1 MPTEASSVDRVYTRE
16 YHPEDLRGFKV
27 GERAVRSP
35 EEANMALTRSDIVAS
50 AEELEQFSKELQ
62 QFSVGA
68 LWSSQDLGAT
78 MRRPKVEPKPQ
89 AVPYVWHWKDLRPRA
104 LRAAELVGTQQ
115 AERRVLQLRNPAI
128 KERSATTNALFA
140 GIQIV
145 MPGEV
150 ARAHRHTMAA
160 LRFIIESEGGY
171 TNVNGEPIPMR
182 PGDLVLT
189 PNCAWHDHAND
200 TSKPMIWLD
209 GLDAP
214 LVRLLEAAFQEEF
227 PEETQPLSEASGL
240 SQTKYGAGALR
251 PAWED
256 YPARSS
262 PLMHYPWAETKPAV
276 QRLGEKARG
285 SPYDGLIMEYTNP
298 IDGGPVMP
306 TIACFVQ
313 MLRPGEQTQ
322 AHRHTASAIYHVVEG
337 RGCSMVG
344 DRSLDWEEKD
354 VFCVPGW
361 TSHQHMNT
369 SKSEPAFLFS
379 FTDIPVMRSL
389 DLLREEALPGEWG

>member
-1 MPTEASSVDRVYTRE
+1 MTLTPSDIRASTEALDE
-16 YHPEDLRGFKV
+16 
-27 GERAVRSP
+27 
-35 EEANMALTRSDIVAS
+35 
-50 AEELEQFSKELQ
+50 FSRDLQ

-68 LWSSQDLGAT
+68 MWANQEAAA
-78 MRRPKVEPKPQ
+78 MVRRANVEPKPR
-89 AVPYVWHWKDLRPRA
+89 AVPHVWHWQDLRPRA

-128 KERSATTNALFA
+128 TERVATTNTLFA

-150 ARAHRHTMAA
+150 ARAHRHTPAA

-189 PNCAWHDHAND
+189 PNWAWHDHAND
-200 TSKPMIWLD
+200 TDRPMIWLD
-209 GLDAP
+209 GLDGP
-214 LVRLLEAAFQEEF
+214 LVRLLETAFYEEF
-227 PEETQPLSEASGL
+227 PEERQPLSEARGL

-251 PAWED
+251 PAWESH
-256 YPARSS
+256 PVRSS
-262 PLMHYPWAETKPAV
+262 PLMHYPWPETKQAL
-276 QRLGEKARG
+276 QALAEKAQG
-285 SPYDGLIMEYTNP
+285 SPHDGLIMEYTNP
-298 IDGGPVMP
+298 VDGGPVMP

-313 MLRPGEQTQ
+313 MLRPGERTQ
-322 AHRHTASAIYHVVEG
+322 AHRHTSSAIYHVVEG

-344 DRSLDWEEKD
+344 DQSLEWQEKD
-354 VFCVPGW
+354 VFCVPNW
-361 TSHQHMNT
+361 TSHQHLNLST
-369 SKSEPAFLFS
+369 SEPAFLFS

-389 DLLREEALPGEWG
+389 DLLREEEVPGEWG